1 MDRAKKDRAVKDSAA
16 AGKTTSFAE
25 VKARSASIEPAAVEA
40 AAKKPRRGLKLFLI
54 GAGAILAAL
63 TFITQAQRMQE
74 LRTEREAL
82 QNQLLERQNQTQR
95 LERMIQYSQTDS
107 YVERMALKQFGMVKE
122 GEILFYA
129 DPEDGALITAPV
141 PEDAQASGDT
151 DDN

>member
-1 MDRAKKDRAVKDSAA
+1 M
-16 AGKTTSFAE
+16 GNTTSLAQA
-25 VKARSASIEPAAVEA
+25 KARSAKAEPAAQEA
-40 AAKKPRRGLKLFLI
+40 PTKKKRRALKLFLI

-82 QNQLLERQNQTQR
+82 QSQLLERLNQTQR
-95 LERMIQYSQTDS
+95 LERMIQYSQTDA
-107 YVERMALKQFGMVKE
+107 YIERMALKQFGMVKE

-141 PEDAQASGDT
+141 PENAQPSGDT